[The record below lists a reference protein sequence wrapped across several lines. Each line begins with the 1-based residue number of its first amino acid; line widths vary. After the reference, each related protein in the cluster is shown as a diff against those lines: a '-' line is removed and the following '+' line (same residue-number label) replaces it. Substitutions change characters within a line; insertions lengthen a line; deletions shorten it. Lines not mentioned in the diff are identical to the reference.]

1 MKHGGSAPWP
11 FLTAFNLMP
20 AKYALI
26 PAAGRAS
33 RFSPEGEN
41 KVFALLGGKPL
52 LYWTATAFADHP
64 QIDGIVV
71 VAGPSEV
78 SRCREALAGMGKVLA
93 VIAGGQTRQ
102 ESVAIGLFTLGG
114 DPDDLIL
121 VHDAA
126 RPLVSA
132 AVIDRCVE
140 GAQKFGNAVAALPV
154 TDTLKAVN
162 DEQIVQRTVDREG
175 LWAMQTPQAFPL
187 ATLFEAHSAARTL
200 GWLGTDEAALVEQF
214 SDDPVHLVVGDPA
227 NFKITRPED
236 LILAEALWQFRYPA
250 PMTQSRIGFGYDIHP
265 LTEGR
270 KLFLG
275 GIEIPS
281 PRGLDGH
288 SDADVLLHALCDA
301 LLGAAGLPDIGHL
314 FPNTDPAYKG
324 ASSLSLLADVVR
336 RVQEAGYAV
345 GNADMTLIAEA
356 PKIAPYIAEM
366 RSIIAGTLRVDPS
379 QVGIKATTNEGLGAL
394 GRGEGIAAHAVAL
407 LISAT

>member
-1 MKHGGSAPWP
+1 MNS
-11 FLTAFNLMP
+11 FSTASKLMP

-52 LYWTATAFADHP
+52 LYRTASVFADHP

-71 VAGPSEV
+71 VAGPAEV
-78 SRCREALAGMGKVLA
+78 SRCREALVGVGKVLA
-93 VIAGGQTRQ
+93 VVAGGQTRQ

-114 DPDDLIL
+114 DLDDLIL

-126 RPLVSA
+126 RPLISA
-132 AVIDRCVE
+132 AVIDRCLD
-140 GAQKFGNAVAALPV
+140 GAHKNGNGVAALPV
-154 TDTLKAVN
+154 SDTLKAV
-162 DEQIVQRTVDREG
+162 DGEQVVQRTVDREG
-175 LWAMQTPQAFPL
+175 LWAMQTPQVFRL
-187 ATLFEAHSAARTL
+187 ATLFEAHGAARMR

-214 SDDPVHLVVGDPA
+214 SDEPVHLVLGDPA

-236 LILAEALWQFRYPA
+236 LPLAEALWQSRNHA
-250 PMTQSRIGFGYDIHP
+250 PMTQTRIGFGYDIHP
-265 LTEGR
+265 LAEGR

-324 ASSLSLLADVVR
+324 ASSLLLLAEVVR

-356 PKIAPYIAEM
+356 PKIAPYIAQM
-366 RSIIAGTLRVDPS
+366 QAVIADALRIQPS

-407 LISAT
+407 LTCNLR